1 MSFFAGINTNQNTFE
16 IGGGELIPKNTR
28 VVATCEEAGNDSYN
42 GENYISLKWRVN
54 LPKEYAN
61 RVIFQKLKVY
71 DQAKQQKAREML
83 AAIATNAGGRLF
95 QAMTAGNEQMPSD
108 ASLQSLCNSPMVLQL
123 DVWELDDKSKSGNWV
138 RLVAPYSQQQTQAPV
153 VQQPVQQMAVQQ
165 QNQQEQDGFDSIPF

>member
-138 RLVAPYSQQQTQAPV
+138 RLVAPYTQQQATAPVAPVVAPQPAPV
-153 VQQPVQQMAVQQ
+153 VQAMS
-165 QNQQEQDGFDSIPF
+165 DIDSIPF

>member
-16 IGGGELIPKNTR
+16 IGDSMEPIPKNTR

-71 DQAKQQKAREML
+71 DPAKQQKAREML

-95 QAMTAGNEQMPSD
+95 QAMTTGNEHMPSD
-108 ASLQSLCNSPMVLQL
+108 ASLQTLCNSPMVLQL

-138 RLVAPYSQQQTQAPV
+138 RLVAPYTQQPAA
-153 VQQPVQQMAVQQ
+153 VQQPVAQQPTPAVQATS
-165 QNQQEQDGFDSIPF
+165 DIDSIPF